1 MEDRDTNIRRQ
12 PVLTSDS
19 VTNILINHG
28 LFSEYNTPV
37 KNSSRKR
44 NLVEWRGM
52 YYNIYF
58 HYTHL
63 TLSEI
68 GQLFRDRT
76 GKPKDHA
83 TILHGHKAFEITYKK
98 YNYQLALIYDNIIK
112 ELHQLLR
119 IRGHIPQLEE
129 GFRSKLIKESY
140 VMHQRKIIYKLML
153 ENSKLK
159 RENGGIHSVAQKD
172 N

>member
-37 KNSSRKR
+37 KN
-44 NLVEWRGM
+44 
-52 YYNIYF
+52 F

-153 ENSKLK
+153 ENSKL
-159 RENGGIHSVAQKD
+159 NGGIHSVAQKD